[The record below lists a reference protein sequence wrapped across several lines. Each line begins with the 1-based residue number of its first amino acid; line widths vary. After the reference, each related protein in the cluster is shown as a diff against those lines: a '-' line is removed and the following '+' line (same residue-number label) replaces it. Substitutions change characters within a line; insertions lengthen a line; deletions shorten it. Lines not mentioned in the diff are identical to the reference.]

1 MSIQEQITRLT
12 NAKQSIK
19 TSIENKGVNVSD
31 SALLNEYPSYISQ
44 IETGG
49 EQVMLKPSAIYFNN
63 QYFKTIDLTPLDTSK
78 MSSFGQMFQNC
89 VYLESINLSSLN
101 STGIY
106 NMDSMFSSCQAL
118 DGNNITLGNFN
129 TSKVQK
135 IGYMFFNSPT
145 RVNLPELNADEA
157 TDIQGFCEMNP
168 ELQNFNGLINVGK
181 GYLTSQT
188 ANYSI
193 YSFNLSGSP
202 KLTEESLINIL
213 NNLYDIATMG
223 VKTQKCT
230 IGSDNVAKLTSEA
243 GQQALQNAV
252 TKGWTVS

>member
-1 MSIQEQITRLT
+1 MSIQEQIMRLT

-49 EQVMLKPSAIYFNN
+49 EQVILKPSSINFLN
-63 QYFKTIDLTPLDTSK
+63 QYFKTIDLTPLDTSQ

-89 VYLESINLSSLN
+89 VYLENINLSSLN
-101 STGIY
+101 LRSIL
-106 NMDSMFSSCQAL
+106 NMESMFSSCQAL

-135 IGYMFFNSPT
+135 IGHMFFNSPT
-145 RVNLPELNADEA
+145 RVNLPELNADSA
-157 TDIQGFCEMNP
+157 TDIRGFCEMNP

-181 GYLTSQT
+181 GYSTSAT
-188 ANYSI
+188 ANNYSLCLD
-193 YSFNLSGSP
+193 LSGSP

-223 VKTQKCT
+223 VKAQKCT
-230 IGSDNVAKLTSEA
+230 IGSDNVAKLTSEV

>member
-49 EQVMLKPSAIYFNN
+49 EQVMLKPSTIYFNN

-145 RVNLPELNADEA
+145 RVNLPELNADGA
-157 TDIQGFCEMNP
+157 AGIQGFCGMNP

-181 GYLTSQT
+181 GYSTSQT
-188 ANYSI
+188 ANYSQ
-193 YSFNLSGSP
+193 YSFDLSGSP

-243 GQQALQNAV
+243 GQQALQNAGA
-252 TKGWTVS
+252 KGWTVS